1 MGDCMAGICGQIT
14 LEPRP
19 IDEAVLNGVVAR
31 MGHRGTQV
39 KRLQRPAIWF
49 ASIDTVSPLI
59 WPPDG
64 RELPSEFSVVMDGV
78 IDNVRDLVRDL
89 EREGHATAHDP
100 AAVLSAGF
108 RAHGSAFLSRV
119 RGAFAAAIHDHDTE
133 TTWLVRDPI
142 GAHPLYLHRT
152 RSRVLFATELRPL
165 LADPAVRLDLDP
177 AQLRVYLS
185 LGFNPAPQT
194 LLKGIHKMPPGNLL
208 EVKRDTIKVVF
219 YDRPST
225 DTELDLDFAT
235 AIDSYRATLH
245 RVVRRCDDGDPLGI
259 LLSGGA
265 DSSALLLLRT
275 REGRPA
281 SSFTIGFSDA
291 PSDEDERGAAWH
303 AARHLGSMHRE
314 KVLES
319 AEIGSL
325 FSAVARVVEEPVAG
339 GWMPPFLRLVE
350 SAAGQ
355 VPLLWSGQ
363 GTGPL
368 HGEEP
373 SWRWLQLGESM
384 SELPNFVGKFV
395 GGVARHLG
403 GLGPAM
409 EGSRILAVPEERERI
424 LSSFYI
430 FDDATLAQLL
440 RAGHMGDPE
449 LARKQLERWREPVAD
464 RDLLAQALYIRTRTY
479 LPEAVLTPAT
489 RMAAES
495 RLGIRYPYAD
505 AELVHWLE
513 RLPAIYR
520 LDGGQGKR
528 LHREALAAWV
538 PAAVITAHKRSLT
551 DPVARWLRGPGK
563 ERASDWLLG
572 PNSWMPSVLDGVRV
586 RRVIEESCRG
596 RANVIPLVLL
606 LHLELWAR
614 ETLLGGQR

>member
-1 MGDCMAGICGQIT
+1 MAGICGQIT

-19 IDEAVLNGVVAR
+19 VDEAVLNGIVAR
-31 MGHRGTQV
+31 MGHRGTRIQ
-39 KRLQRPAIWF
+39 RLQRPAIWF
-49 ASIDTVSPLI
+49 ASIDSERPLI

-64 RELPSEFSVVMDGV
+64 KELPSEFSVVMDGV

-89 EREGHATAHDP
+89 EREGHAVAADP
-100 AAVLSAGF
+100 AAVLAAGF
-108 RAHGSAFLSRV
+108 RAHGIAFLSRV
-119 RGAFAAAIHDHDTE
+119 RGAFAAAIHDHDSE
-133 TTWLVRDPI
+133 TTWLVRDPL
-142 GAHPLYLHRT
+142 GTHPLYLHRT
-152 RSRVLFATELRPL
+152 RSRVLFASELRPL
-165 LADPAVRLDLDP
+165 LSDPAVRLDLDP

-208 EVKRDTIKVVF
+208 EVQRDGIKVVF
-219 YDRPST
+219 YDRPPA
-225 DTELDLDFAT
+225 DAELDLDFAT
-235 AIDSYRATLH
+235 AVDSYRATLH
-245 RVVRRCDDGDPLGI
+245 RIVRRCDDGDPLGV

-265 DSSALLLLRT
+265 DSSTLLLLRT

-281 SSFTIGFSDA
+281 STFTIGFSDA
-291 PSDEDERGAAWH
+291 PAQEDERASAWN
-303 AARHLGSMHRE
+303 AARHLGSLHRE
-314 KVLES
+314 KVIDT

-325 FSAVARVVEEPVAG
+325 FGAVARVAEEPVAA
-339 GWMPPFLRLVE
+339 GWMPPFLSLVE
-350 SAAGQ
+350 SAVGQ

-373 SWRWLQLGESM
+373 SWRWLQWGESM

-403 GLGPAM
+403 GLGPGM
-409 EGSRILAVPEERERI
+409 EGSRILAVPEERERV
-424 LSSFYI
+424 LSSFFV
-430 FDDATLAQLL
+430 FDDAALAQLL
-440 RAGHMGDPE
+440 RAGHLGDPE
-449 LARKQLERWREPVAD
+449 LARKQLERWREPVAG
-464 RDLLAQALYIRTRTY
+464 RDPLAQALYIRARTF
-479 LPEAVLTPAT
+479 LPEAVFAPAT

-495 RLGIRYPYAD
+495 RLAIRFPYAD

-513 RLPAIYR
+513 RLPASHR
-520 LDGGQGKR
+520 LEGGQGKR
-528 LHREALAAWV
+528 LHREALAEWV
-538 PAAVITAHKRSLT
+538 PGPVLSGPKRSLI

-572 PNSWMPSVLDGVRV
+572 PNAWMPSVLDGVRV

-596 RANVIPLVLL
+596 RASIVPLVLL

-614 ETLLGGQR
+614 ETLLGGNR